1 MGDQIVGHDVRL
13 QRETG
18 GHPAVVGAFLVH
30 DGVIAKVEAQPAIGF
45 RHQHRLGHRRRPA
58 RPHQNLEHRI
68 QRAAV
73 RGAAGD
79 DRLDILGC
87 LAKGRRRH
95 ADLVALHPVDVALQR
110 VDLAVV
116 GEHPEGLG
124 QPPLREGV
132 GAVTLVINRK
142 SGLEPL
148 IHQIGVEGGDL
159 FGQHHALVDDRP
171 AGQGAQ
177 IHALN
182 PGGIGGFLNPAADD
196 VKLTLKLLLIDVLF
210 TADKDL
216 LNLGTRRIGLV
227 AQNARVHGHMPP
239 AMGPQGPPPVRP
251 IRIAFAPALAGRHMT
266 LTPTEIRALRA
277 AGYTIEELELAGL
290 SKMGER
296 GPIDKFRNRLTW
308 PIRDISGDVVGF
320 GARKLASD
328 EEDQGPKYLNTSETP
343 IYKKSQVLYGL
354 DMAKKEIAK
363 KRQVVIV
370 EGYTD
375 VMAAHLAG
383 ITTAVATCGTAFGA
397 EHIRIIRRLLMD
409 DDAFRGEVIFTFDG
423 DAAGQKAAMR
433 AFSEDQKFVTQTF
446 VAVEPDGL
454 DPCDLRQ
461 HKGDL
466 ALRDLIARR
475 VPLFEFA
482 IRAELAHHKLDTAEG
497 RVNALNA
504 AAPLVAQ
511 IRDKSLR
518 PEYTRLLAGWLG
530 VEVEIVTRAV
540 AQGAKAAPQQSRQQ
554 VEEVPAQPN
563 FRPDP
568 NEARLILERE
578 VLKSRLQEPQL
589 FEGELWSSI
598 EPGAFTHPAYSAMRT
613 AIDAH
618 EKISPEVITDE
629 NLRALFTELT
639 VEPIRADG
647 KPTQLYV
654 ASIVARLREVAISRS
669 IADLKSSLQRLNPV
683 ENEIEY
689 NAAFAQLVALESAR
703 RSLHD
708 LALGSL

>member
-1 MGDQIVGHDVRL
+1 MSGRIRDEDVAYIRDRVPIDEVVADYVQLKSAGGGQKKGLCPFHDEKSPSFHVTPSKGYFHCFGC
-13 QRETG
+13 QTG
-18 GHPAVVGAFLVH
+18 GDVIAFLMKIDHLTFTETIERLADRIGYTLRYEESSSSNSGPVVTS
-30 DGVIAKVEAQPAIGF
+30 GTRARLIAAHLEA
-45 RHQHRLGHRRRPA
+45 
-58 RPHQNLEHRI
+58 
-68 QRAAV
+68 
-73 RGAAGD
+73 
-79 DRLDILGC
+79 
-87 LAKGRRRH
+87 AKFY
-95 ADLVALHPVDVALQR
+95 Q
-110 VDLAVV
+110 
-116 GEHPEGLG
+116 
-124 QPPLREGV
+124 
-132 GAVTLVINRK
+132 
-142 SGLEPL
+142 
-148 IHQIGVEGGDL
+148 
-159 FGQHHALVDDRP
+159 
-171 AGQGAQ
+171 
-177 IHALN
+177 
-182 PGGIGGFLNPAADD
+182 
-196 VKLTLKLLLIDVLF
+196 
-210 TADKDL
+210 DL
-216 LNLGTRRIGLV
+216 LNNSPAAAHGRELLTKRGFDKAACQQFGVGYSPDEWDGLTK
-227 AQNARVHGHMPP
+227 H
-239 AMGPQGPPPVRP
+239 
-251 IRIAFAPALAGRHMT
+251 L
-266 LTPTEIRALRA
+266 RAL
-277 AGYTIEELELAGL
+277 GFSIDELELAGL
-290 SKMGER
+290 SKMGQR
-296 GPIDKFRNRLTW
+296 GPIDKFRNRLMW
-308 PIRDISGDVVGF
+308 PIKDISGDIVGF

-328 EEDQGPKYLNTSETP
+328 EEDQGPKYLNSSESP

-354 DMAKKEIAK
+354 DIAKKEIAK
-363 KRQVVIV
+363 KRQAVIV

-397 EHIRIIRRLLMD
+397 DHIRILRRLLMD

-423 DAAGQKAAMR
+423 DAAGQKAALR

-454 DPCDLRQ
+454 DPCELRQ
-461 HKGDL
+461 EKGDL

-540 AQGAKAAPQQSRQQ
+540 AQGVKATPQHNQPQHNQHSVDAQ
-554 VEEVPAQPN
+554 PTQPN

-578 VLKSRLQEPQL
+578 VLKVRLQEPQL
-589 FEGELWSSI
+589 FAEDLWSSI
-598 EPGAFTHPAYSAMRT
+598 EAGAFTHPAYDAMRK
-613 AIDAH
+613 AIDAT
-618 EKISPEVITDE
+618 EKLTPESITDE
-629 NLRALFTELT
+629 NLRALFTELS

-647 KPTQLYV
+647 KPTQTYV
-654 ASIVARLREVAISRS
+654 SSIVARLREVAISRS
-669 IADLKSSLQRLNPV
+669 IAELKSSLQRLNPV

-703 RSLHD
+703 RSLHE